1 MTGSSH
7 DDAFT
12 GSGAYLEFFR
22 GGAGN
27 DTIDGA
33 GSYDRAEY
41 QDATAGIT
49 VNLGTP
55 APNMGTVTGDASVGT
70 DTLINVEI
78 VHGSDFA
85 DTFNVSGFLSG
96 SSPGGLPSNFN
107 AFEGRGG
114 DDSIAGNG
122 NTRVE
127 YTNAAVAVTVN
138 LGTGATTAVYD
149 PSVGNDTFLGGIT
162 AVRGSS
168 FNDTLTGSNSFA
180 NESFEGRGGD
190 DFINGG
196 QGFDRADYALN
207 GPGVAGIMVDL
218 DLGTVTGDPVL
229 TGIDTLRSIE
239 AIRGSYLADTYDAT
253 GFSNLS
259 LNAGSSG
266 TLNEFEGM
274 AGNDTITG
282 NGSTRLSYVS
292 AREGVSVDLQS
303 STAVGGISVG
313 TDTIVGGVNAMRGSN
328 FDDVLM
334 GTNHGINS
342 AQVYEGRAGNDTFS
356 GRGGFDQ
363 AVYSSESTQ
372 MGITVDMDAI
382 NAFTGTVIGDAG
394 IGTDTLIDIVSVV
407 GTFFNDFY
415 NATGYNS
422 AVSTLGTFNEFEGG
436 FGDDTIIGNGNTRVA
451 YLGAGSGVT
460 VDLGAGTA
468 FGASSGSDTLSG
480 VNAVRGSNFNDLF
493 IGTTANETFEG
504 RGGDDTIDGGAG
516 NDLVRFDFGAIG
528 SGTFLANALGGFSAT
543 AAGLGTDTLSNIE
556 QIRGTSFGDLIDGSA
571 ATLGYTF
578 DGRGGNDTLIGS
590 QGSDTLLGG
599 DGNDLL
605 RGGLGADF
613 LDGGLGADRFDF
625 DNLAEAGDTVAGFE
639 AVPGGDVLDIAD
651 LLGISTSYAGGAGG
665 PLADFVRLQA
675 AGSDAQ
681 LQIDADGSVGG
692 GNWQTLATLLGGS
705 GLELNTLL
713 TNGNLDILI

>member
-1 MTGSSH
+1 
-7 DDAFT
+7 
-12 GSGAYLEFFR
+12 
-22 GGAGN
+22 
-27 DTIDGA
+27 
-33 GSYDRAEY
+33 
-41 QDATAGIT
+41 
-49 VNLGTP
+49 
-55 APNMGTVTGDASVGT
+55 
-70 DTLINVEI
+70 
-78 VHGSDFA
+78 
-85 DTFNVSGFLSG
+85 
-96 SSPGGLPSNFN
+96 
-107 AFEGRGG
+107 
-114 DDSIAGNG
+114 
-122 NTRVE
+122 
-127 YTNAAVAVTVN
+127 
-138 LGTGATTAVYD
+138 
-149 PSVGNDTFLGGIT
+149 
-162 AVRGSS
+162 
-168 FNDTLTGSNSFA
+168 
-180 NESFEGRGGD
+180 
-190 DFINGG
+190 
-196 QGFDRADYALN
+196 
-207 GPGVAGIMVDL
+207 MVDL

-292 AREGVSVDLQS
+292 AREGVSVDLQA
-303 STAVGGISVG
+303 STAVGGTSVG

-480 VNAVRGSNFNDLF
+480 VNAVRGSNFDDLF
-493 IGTTANETFEG
+493 RSARRRTRPSKAAAAI
-504 RGGDDTIDGGAG
+504 DTIDGGDG
-516 NDLVRFDFGAIG
+516 IDLVRYDFGATG
-528 SGTFLANALGGFSAT
+528 AGTFTRDRTGPVHGERCPDSAPTRSPASSRSAAPTSAT
-543 AAGLGTDTLSNIE
+543 YSTARLRRLATPSTGAAATTRSSART
-556 QIRGTSFGDLIDGSA
+556 QTTPCSA
-571 ATLGYTF
+571 ATATTCCAAAWA
-578 DGRGGNDTLIGS
+578 RTPS
-590 QGSDTLLGG
+590 TAAWA
-599 DGNDLL
+599 
-605 RGGLGADF
+605 RTA
-613 LDGGLGADRFDF
+613 
-625 DNLAEAGDTVAGFE
+625 
-639 AVPGGDVLDIAD
+639 
-651 LLGISTSYAGGAGG
+651 STSTSSRRPGTPSPASRRCPAATCSTS
-665 PLADFVRLQA
+665 PTCSASRPATLAAPAAYWPTLSGSRPRTRMPSCRSTPTAAPA
-675 AGSDAQ
+675 AGTGRRSPPCSEAR
-681 LQIDADGSVGG
+681 GS
-692 GNWQTLATLLGGS
+692 N
-705 GLELNTLL
+705 LNTLV
-713 TNGNLDILI
+713 NGGNLDILI